1 MLQPQI
7 LSNKAKEN
15 IQMNDEINVR
25 RIEKTQL
32 GVPGSSPEFRTG
44 VNEVQYRQN
53 AGKAP
58 LLEKRNSKYNGGLC
72 YQPGPSAGMEHLN
85 AKPDEQGQVQSF
97 EEEFKNIHPS
107 NQIQKRQASA
117 MRANRYA

>member
-58 LLEKRNSKYNGGLC
+58 LLEKRNSKYNGGLG
-72 YQPGPSAGMEHLN
+72 Y
-85 AKPDEQGQVQSF
+85 
-97 EEEFKNIHPS
+97 
-107 NQIQKRQASA
+107 
-117 MRANRYA
+117 